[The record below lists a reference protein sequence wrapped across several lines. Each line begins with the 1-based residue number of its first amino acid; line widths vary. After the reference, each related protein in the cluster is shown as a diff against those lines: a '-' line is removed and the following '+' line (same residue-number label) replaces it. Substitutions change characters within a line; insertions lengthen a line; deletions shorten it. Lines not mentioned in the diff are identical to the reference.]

1 MAKVVLALVSGL
13 TLLAVPVL
21 AQSNPHAGMQ
31 HDMTMMKN
39 TPANPYAEAEMQ
51 MDHRM
56 MNAVGADATET
67 WVRKMIEHH
76 RGAIEMSK
84 ILEAKSSD
92 APAKAMARKSVAEQ
106 ERGIAELEQWLKSH
120 GKKPQ

>member
-1 MAKVVLALVSGL
+1 MSKVILALASGLALV
-13 TLLAVPVL
+13 AVPVL
-21 AQSNPHAGMQ
+21 AQSNPHADMQ
-31 HDMTMMKN
+31 HGMMMKN

-51 MDHRM
+51 MNHRM
-56 MNAVGADATET
+56 MSAIGADATET

-92 APAKAMARKSVAEQ
+92 AQAKAMARKAVAEQ
-106 ERGIAELEQWLKSH
+106 ERGIAELEQWLKRH
-120 GKKPQ
+120 GKRPQ